1 MTVSDLV
8 AGETYK
14 IKRIQS
20 AYIARKRKVIWME
33 AKFVGIDGNFAEF
46 AVDDNREIAIAIDDV
61 GSKVKSLKENNRKK
75 AEPREHE

>member
-8 AGETYK
+8 VGETYK
-14 IKRIQS
+14 IKRIQG

-33 AKFVGIDGNFAEF
+33 AKFVGIDGYFAEF

-61 GSKVKSLKENNRKK
+61 GCKVKPIKENNHKK
-75 AEPREHE
+75 AEPRDR